1 MIVRHVVRNR
11 QRTRADRFLIGFSTV
26 LLALNT
32 IYWTTQAYFG
42 EQMWIVHADYPGG
55 MDAYLADNVA
65 VWYQTWG
72 TAAVTISNLMADAL
86 MVSEKTVWLRD
97 PGRLIGAVRCTAYM
111 SYGTTRTWLWSQ
123 R

>member
-55 MDAYLADNVA
+55 MDAYLAANVA

-86 MVSEKTVWLRD
+86 MVSEKN
-97 PGRLIGAVRCTAYM
+97 
-111 SYGTTRTWLWSQ
+111 TT
-123 R
+123 